1 MKRSFKILALLLCL
15 ALLIGGAAVSSGAAD
30 IDPNAVVD
38 TEGSRITRISAV
50 VNGDTE
56 TSRGVCWATK
66 TRTESVVLVSENE
79 DLSGAKA
86 FTGGDVVLFMG
97 YYMHKV
103 VVNGLR
109 AGKTYYYTVGDKS
122 TRSPVCS
129 FTTDP
134 GRGEPIDFL
143 VYADV
148 QASNE
153 ENFER
158 AARVVNAVYDL
169 YPDIDFTTSMG
180 DYVNDCTNEEW
191 DYYFEK
197 FAFIDRHTTN
207 APVAG
212 NHDGNLRWNWFD
224 SMFNLGAAEG
234 SDTITGVYYSF
245 DYGDAHFAVLNTNDM
260 YPMSYQQQ
268 NWLKNDMNR
277 TDAKWK
283 IVLLHRSIYSAG
295 KHTNKPDSSIMR
307 NVLVPIIDE
316 LGIDLVIGG
325 HEHCYVRTYPVTG
338 DGVMPETTYVTE
350 LRDGVETVF
359 AVDPK
364 GTVHVMPSTAGTKR
378 YLINENTMRYIVD
391 ASAKMESTRDKGGVA
406 AYVSIDGDDLVF
418 NAYLVDDET
427 CTPALYDT
435 FGIRKTA
442 GGAANE
448 DWEDLPTDFESNN
461 ENNVMNFLKQII
473 WVLAHYLFKVLPG
486 VLFGK

>member
-268 NWLKNDMNR
+268 NWLKNDMNA
-277 TDAKWK
+277 TNAKWK
-283 IVLLHRSIYSAG
+283 IVMLHRSIYSAG

-350 LRDGVETVF
+350 LYNGEETTF
-359 AVDPK
+359 AVDPA
-364 GTVHVMPSTAGTKR
+364 GSIHVMPSTAGTKR
-378 YLINENTMRYIVD
+378 YLINENTMQYIVD

-406 AYVSIDGDDLVF
+406 AHVEINGDYLVF
-418 NAYLVDDET
+418 KTYLVDDET
-427 CTPALYDT
+427 YTPELYDV
-435 FGIRKTA
+435 FGIKKTTD
-442 GGAANE
+442 GAANE

-461 ENNVMNFLKQII
+461 ENNVLNFLKQII
-473 WVLAHYLFKVLPG
+473 WMLFHYLFKVLPG
-486 VLFGK
+486 VIVGN